1 MVRSRIFTHGAV
13 AIVLAASLVAC
24 SSSDSSSTKDETSNS
39 AAKSPES
46 TEADNEATT
55 TTEESTT
62 TTEETTT
69 TLALPKTFDLLE
81 EREWKLLEKN
91 PDGHKNEGVKIY
103 GEIFQFDSNTGTQI
117 FMAHGYRNEQARSSD
132 PYGNRGSL
140 LLVAGEEALLED
152 FLQGDKFICDCVVGG
167 SYAYDTKA
175 GGSNNAIALLVKNI
189 THG

>member
-1 MVRSRIFTHGAV
+1 MFRLRVLTHGSV
-13 AIVLAASLVAC
+13 AIALSASLIAC
-24 SSSDSSSTKDETSNS
+24 SSSSSSNKSQTSTDS
-39 AAKSPES
+39 VTQS
-46 TEADNEATT
+46 TEAVASTEDVTT

-91 PDGHKNEGVKIY
+91 PDGHKNKGVKVY
-103 GEIFQFDSNTGTQI
+103 GEIFQFDSNTGTQM
-117 FMAHGYRNEQARSSD
+117 FMANGYRNEQARSAD
-132 PYGNRGSL
+132 PYGTRGSL
-140 LLVAGEEALLED
+140 LLVLGEEALLED

-175 GGSNNAIALLVKNI
+175 GGSNNAIALLAKNI